1 MRPFQSVDKATG
13 KLRYGGQWLIKFRA
27 PDGTWRRQVGGGT
40 LKEAEQALADIEYRI
55 RHGQWVDPRLA
66 KKEAVSRAGDCRTFK
81 DIVDKYRIFY
91 SDRAEGSQ
99 ANLERA
105 VVHLF
110 KGPIPGDTPLSAL
123 SKASVQ
129 AARESIQAAPLAVPT
144 KNLLLTYV
152 KMVFRWAAKN
162 PIIPIDTDLSE
173 GLEAFRV
180 PGTRG
185 GTGMIKPVGRDEV
198 LSQSDVERMI
208 DVAFSLNSEVNAY
221 MFTTAVSTGMRKGEL
236 CGLLWCDVDLGRRIL
251 LVCRNYDRR
260 GTKSG
265 EDRTVPVST
274 ELLSSLREWKART
287 PYSRDTDPVFPGCNG
302 HVRTHGGFHW
312 NRVVRDFA
320 QRAGVDRPALRRYG
334 HQTRHYFATQWLL
347 SGGSDTILAK
357 ILGHRDTS
365 LIHSTYSHFCD
376 DDLTRA
382 MDRIGFSVTK
392 PVTKQPSSEVI
403 TFPISEGK

>member
-1 MRPFQSVDKATG
+1 MKPFQSVDKKTG
-13 KLRYGGQWLIKFRA
+13 RLRYGGQWLIKFKA
-27 PDGTWRRQVGGGT
+27 PDGTWRRQVVGGT
-40 LKEAEQALADIEYRI
+40 LKEAEEALADIEYRI
-55 RHGQWVDPRLA
+55 RHGQWVDPRTT
-66 KKEAVSRAGDCRTFK
+66 KREAAARAGDCRTFK

-123 SKASVQ
+123 SRASVQ
-129 AARESIQAAPLAVPT
+129 AARDSIQAAPLAVPT

-185 GTGMIKPVGRDEV
+185 GTGMVQAVGRDEV
-198 LSQSDVERMI
+198 LSRTDVEQMI
-208 DVAFSLNSEVNAY
+208 DVAFSREDQVNAY
-221 MFTTAVSTGMRKGEL
+221 LFLTAVSTGLRKGEL
-236 CGLLWCDVDLGRRIL
+236 AGLLWCNVDLGRRLI
-251 LVCRNYDRR
+251 LVCRNYNRK

-265 EDRTVPVST
+265 EDRTVPISS
-274 ELLSSLREWKART
+274 ELLSALREWKAMT
-287 PYSRDTDPVFPGCNG
+287 PYSRDTDAVFPDPDGR
-302 HVRTHGGFHW
+302 VRTENFHW
-312 NRVVRDFA
+312 NRYVQGLA
-320 QRAGVDRPALRRYG
+320 ETASVDRPGLRRYG

-347 SGGSDTILAK
+347 QGGSDTILAK

-376 DDLTRA
+376 DDLTQA

-392 PVTKQPSSEVI
+392 PVTKQPLSVMRSVNTER
-403 TFPISEGK
+403 SK